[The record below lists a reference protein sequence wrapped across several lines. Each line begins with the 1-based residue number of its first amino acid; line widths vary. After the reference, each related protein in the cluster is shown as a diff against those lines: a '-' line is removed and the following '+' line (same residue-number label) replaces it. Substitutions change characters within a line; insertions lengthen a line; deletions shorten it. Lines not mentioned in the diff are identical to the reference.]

1 MASRDT
7 RGMKIFGIFN
17 IIFLVITCI
26 VCLVPFIH
34 IIALSFS
41 DNSAVMGG
49 LVKLW
54 PVRFTLEPYRYVV
67 ERTAFWRAFLV
78 SVERVVI
85 GGVINIFLVILL
97 AYPLSKPKHK
107 FRMRTVYV
115 WFFFFT
121 MLFGGGLIPSYVL
134 IDELNL
140 MNTIWALVLP
150 GAVQVFNIILMLNF
164 FRDVPEELE
173 DAAFIDGASHWRTLW
188 QIYVPVSLPAVATI
202 ALFSIVGHWNSWFD
216 GMIYMNTPENY
227 PLQTYLQSIVVK
239 FNFQTMSATEAERL
253 AKLNDRSVKSAQM
266 IVAAIPILMVYPFL
280 QRYFISGIKLGSVK
294 G

>member
-7 RGMKIFGIFN
+7 KGMKIFGVFNMVFLIF
-17 IIFLVITCI
+17 TCL

-34 IIALSFS
+34 VIALSFS

-54 PVRFTLEPYRYVV
+54 PVRFTVEPYRYVM
-67 ERTAFWRAFLV
+67 ERVAFWRAFLV
-78 SVERVVI
+78 SMNRVI
-85 GGVINIFLVILL
+85 LGGGINVFLVILL
-97 AYPLSKPKHK
+97 AYPLSKSKEK
-107 FRMRTVYV
+107 FRFRTVYV

-121 MLFGGGLIPSYVL
+121 MLFSGGLIPSYIL
-134 IDELNL
+134 LKELHL
-140 MNTIWALVLP
+140 MNKIWALVLP
-150 GAVQVFNIILMLNF
+150 GSVQVFNIILMLNF

-188 QIYVPVSLPAVATI
+188 QIYVPISLPAVATI
-202 ALFSIVGHWNSWFD
+202 TLFSVVGHWNSWFD
-216 GMIYMNTPENY
+216 GMIYMNTPEKY
-227 PLQTYLQSIVVK
+227 PLQTYLQSIVIK
-239 FNFQTMSATEAERL
+239 FDFQTMSATEAERL
-253 AKLNDRSVKSAQM
+253 AKLNDRSVKGAQM